1 MADIKYS
8 TCTHVLYRYISIK
21 PLNTI
26 ESKKCGK
33 AKFNARIS
41 KFTDEKYLVCI
52 YIRVAFCIHILT
64 LSII

>member
-1 MADIKYS
+1 MSDIKYS
-8 TCTHVLYRYISIK
+8 THVLYIQISMK

-41 KFTDEKYLVCI
+41 KFTDKISRAFIFEQHFV
-52 YIRVAFCIHILT
+52 YIF
-64 LSII
+64 